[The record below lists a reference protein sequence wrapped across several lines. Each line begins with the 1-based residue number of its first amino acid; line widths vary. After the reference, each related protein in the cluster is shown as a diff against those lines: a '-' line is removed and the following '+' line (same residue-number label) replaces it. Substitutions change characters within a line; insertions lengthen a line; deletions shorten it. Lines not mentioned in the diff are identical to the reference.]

1 MVQLMEHQKTAIQKL
16 DNGKILWG
24 DVGTGKSLTALAYF
38 YVRECGGTIDAYD
51 SIKTPM
57 NIYVITTAKKRDSK
71 DWEKDAA
78 KLGLSW
84 TDDYGAGGILL
95 TVDSWNNIK
104 KYTEVEDAFFV
115 FDEQRVVGS
124 GAWTKSFYKIAKR
137 NRWILLTATPGD
149 TWLDYVPVFVANGFY
164 KNRTEFIREHVV
176 YNTFAKFPKVDRY
189 IATGRLIKHRNELLV
204 HMPYPRHTTRTYET
218 LECDYDKAKFEK
230 VVKHRWNV
238 FEDKPVKDVAEL
250 FRVMRKVVN
259 SDASR
264 LDRVRTLMNQHP
276 KLIVFYSHNYELE
289 LLRAINMESG
299 SPAESASQET
309 SLSSSSSK
317 PSASNSVTT
326 SESGSTTSFAM
337 GEWNGH
343 KHEPIPKSDRWLY
356 LVQYTAG
363 SEGWNCTETD
373 AMAFFSLTYSY
384 KQFYQAQGR
393 IDRLN
398 TKFTDL
404 KYYILR
410 SNSMID
416 RAIWKSLSNKKNF
429 NERDI
434 MPNQGKAA

>member
-1 MVQLMEHQKTAIQKL
+1 
-16 DNGKILWG
+16 
-24 DVGTGKSLTALAYF
+24 
-38 YVRECGGTIDAYD
+38 
-51 SIKTPM
+51 
-57 NIYVITTAKKRDSK
+57 
-71 DWEKDAA
+71 
-78 KLGLSW
+78 
-84 TDDYGAGGILL
+84 
-95 TVDSWNNIK
+95 
-104 KYTEVEDAFFV
+104 
-115 FDEQRVVGS
+115 
-124 GAWTKSFYKIAKR
+124 
-137 NRWILLTATPGD
+137 
-149 TWLDYVPVFVANGFY
+149 
-164 KNRTEFIREHVV
+164 
-176 YNTFAKFPKVDRY
+176 
-189 IATGRLIKHRNELLV
+189 
-204 HMPYPRHTTRTYET
+204 
-218 LECDYDKAKFEK
+218 
-230 VVKHRWNV
+230 
-238 FEDKPVKDVAEL
+238 
-250 FRVMRKVVN
+250 
-259 SDASR
+259 
-264 LDRVRTLMNQHP
+264 MNQHP